1 MAGMTRRAESA
12 GGAER
17 GSAACPRARWELGGV
32 HRLRPVALAF
42 VLVASVLLASAVL
55 SASASARVPG
65 GARPAAGEDKPP
77 KVDKTPKNATV
88 EAGQSATFESGA
100 SGTPTPTV
108 QWEVSTDGGSTW
120 SPIEGATADT
130 LTIADTSTS
139 ESGNKYRA
147 TFTNSLGSATSE
159 AATLTVRIAPAV
171 TEQPM
176 STTVEEGQNAVFEAT
191 ASGFPAPTVQWEV
204 STDGGGTWAGV
215 PHGTEDELT
224 VADTR
229 TSENGYEYRAT
240 FTNPAGHATTEA
252 ATLTVHRRPMI
263 TKQPVSAAVE
273 AGESATFEASASG
286 FPTPTVQWEESSDG
300 GVSWNPVAG
309 ATADL
314 LTVADT
320 KTSENGYEY
329 RAAFTNAAG
338 SATSEAA
345 TLGVHTLPAVTE
357 QPAGITVEV
366 GQSATFE
373 AAASGFP
380 APTVQ
385 WEVSSDGGSTWS
397 PVAGA
402 TEDQLTIAEAQTS
415 ESGDEYRAVFT
426 NAGGKAISEAA
437 TLTVAVHHYRA
448 VDWGQNSLGQL
459 GDGNF
464 NQSDVPVPVSGLNF
478 VTAVAAGEHHS
489 LVLLSNGTVMAWG
502 ANTSG
507 QLGVGEA
514 EIGDSDIPVAVEG
527 LTGVTAIAAGGNHS
541 LALLSNGTVMA
552 WGENESGELGDG
564 NTNESDRPV
573 PVTGLTEVIAIAAG
587 REYSLALRSG
597 GTVVA
602 WGAGERGQ
610 LGNDRTINS
619 DTPVNVKDLTGVT
632 AIAAGGEHAL
642 ALLSD
647 GTVMAWG
654 ENEYGQ
660 LGNRTVTEE
669 NRKKEEE
676 EGEREVENI
685 SDVPVPVEGLS
696 SVTAITAGANH
707 SLALL
712 GGGTVMAWGEDKYGQ
727 LGDGSIA
734 RDDEA
739 PAPVSGLSGVA
750 AVSAGGEHSLAL
762 LAGGTLMAWGEN
774 RYGELGDGS
783 AGEPSDVPVAVTG
796 LGEVAGIE
804 AGGYHDLVYSE
815 PIPSVSSVSPD
826 TGAEA
831 GGATVT
837 ITGANFEGV
846 TAVRFGASSATR
858 FTVHSPTSIT
868 AVSPV
873 GALGT
878 VNITVSDPAGTSP
891 PVPADRFTYLVPPTV
906 IKLSAKKG
914 PGAGGTTLTI
924 TGTNFT
930 EATAVRFGSAK
941 AKSFTVHSSSS
952 ILAESPA
959 GAGTVEVTV
968 TTPGGTSASAKH
980 DVFEYT
986 PAVESVTPDRGSKAG
1001 GESVT
1006 ITGSGFALGTA
1017 ATAFKFGSKQATEVN
1032 CTSNTTCTLT
1042 APAAKKAGAVTV
1054 TATVG
1059 KLKSPSN
1066 PGDQFTYE

>member
-1 MAGMTRRAESA
+1 MTRRAESA
-12 GGAER
+12 SGADR
-17 GSAACPRARWELGGV
+17 GSAARPGASWALGGV
-32 HRLRPVALAF
+32 RRLRPAALAS
-42 VLVASVLLASAVL
+42 VLVASVLLASTLL
-55 SASASARVPG
+55 SASASARVAR
-65 GARPAAGEDKPP
+65 GARPAGSEDKAP
-77 KVDKTPKNATV
+77 KVDKTPKNATA

-108 QWEVSTDGGSTW
+108 QWEVSTDAGGVW
-120 SPIEGATADT
+120 SPIEGATTDT

-139 ESGNKYRA
+139 ENGNEYRA
-147 TFTNSLGSATSE
+147 TFTNSLGSATSA

-171 TEQPM
+171 TEQPIG
-176 STTVEEGQNAVFEAT
+176 TTVEEGQNAVFEAS

-204 STDGGGTWAGV
+204 STDGGGTWAGI
-215 PHGTEDELT
+215 PHGTAEQLT
-224 VADTR
+224 VADAR
-229 TSENGYEYRAT
+229 TSENGYQYRAM
-240 FTNPAGHATTEA
+240 FTNPAGHATSDA
-252 ATLTVHRRPMI
+252 VTLTVHRRPAI
-263 TKQPVSAAVE
+263 TKQPVSVGVE
-273 AGESATFEASASG
+273 AGESASFEASASG
-286 FPTPTVQWEESSDG
+286 FPAPTVQWEVSSDG
-300 GVSWNPVAG
+300 GSTWSTVAG

-314 LTVADT
+314 LTVSDT
-320 KTSENGYEY
+320 KTSENGYQY
-329 RAAFTNAAG
+329 RAVFTNAAG

-357 QPAGITVEV
+357 QPAGFSVEV
-366 GQSATFE
+366 GHSATFE

-380 APTVQ
+380 TPTVQ

-402 TEDQLTIAEAQTS
+402 DEDQLTIADAQTS
-415 ESGDEYRAVFT
+415 ESGDEYRAVFA
-426 NAGGKAISEAA
+426 NAGGTAISEAA

-448 VDWGQNSLGQL
+448 VDWGEGSLGQL

-464 NQSDVPVPVSGLNF
+464 NQSDLPVPVSGLDF

-489 LVLLSNGTVMAWG
+489 LALLSNGTVMAWG

-514 EIGDSDIPVAVEG
+514 EIGDSDVPVAVEG

-552 WGENESGELGDG
+552 WGENESGQLGDG
-564 NTNESDRPV
+564 NTNESDAPV
-573 PVTGLTEVIAIAAG
+573 PVTGLTGVTAIAAG

-619 DTPVNVKDLTGVT
+619 DVPVNVKDLTGVT

-676 EGEREVENI
+676 EREVEVENI

-696 SVTAITAGANH
+696 GVTAITAGANH

-712 GGGTVMAWGEDKYGQ
+712 SGGTVMAWGEDKYGQ
-727 LGDGSIA
+727 LGGGSIA

-750 AVSAGGEHSLAL
+750 AIAAGGEHSLAL
-762 LAGGTLMAWGEN
+762 LSGGTLMAWGEG

-815 PIPSVSSVSPD
+815 PIPSVSSVSPP

-868 AVSPV
+868 AVSPA

-891 PVPADRFTYLVPPTV
+891 PVLADRFTYLAPPTV
-906 IKLSAKKG
+906 SKLSAKKG
-914 PGAGGTTLTI
+914 PGAGGTPVTI

-930 EATAVRFGSAK
+930 EATAVRFGSTN
-941 AKSFTVHSSSS
+941 AKSFTVHSSTS
-952 ILAESPA
+952 IVAESPA

-968 TTPGGTSASAKH
+968 TTPGGTSASAKK

-986 PAVESVTPDRGSKAG
+986 PAVDGVAPDRGSTAG

-1006 ITGSGFALGTA
+1006 ITGAGFALGTA
-1017 ATAFKFGSKQATEVN
+1017 ATAFKFGSKKAIEVN

-1042 APAAKKAGAVTV
+1042 TPADKAGTVTV

-1059 KLKSPSN
+1059 KPKSPSN
-1066 PGDQFTYE
+1066 PPGDQFTYE

>member
-1 MAGMTRRAESA
+1 
-12 GGAER
+12 
-17 GSAACPRARWELGGV
+17 
-32 HRLRPVALAF
+32 
-42 VLVASVLLASAVL
+42 
-55 SASASARVPG
+55 
-65 GARPAAGEDKPP
+65 
-77 KVDKTPKNATV
+77 VDKTPKSLAV

-108 QWEVSTDGGSTW
+108 QWEVSSNGGSTW
-120 SPIEGATADT
+120 SPIEGATADAF
-130 LTIADTSTS
+130 TIASTSTS
-139 ESGNKYRA
+139 ESGNEYRA
-147 TFTNSLGSATSE
+147 TFTNLLGSATS
-159 AATLTVRIAPAV
+159 APATLTVRIAPSV
-171 TEQPM
+171 TQQPA
-176 STTVEEGQNAVFEAT
+176 STTVEEGQNAVFEAS

-204 STDGGGTWAGV
+204 STDGGGTWAGI
-215 PHGTEDELT
+215 PHGTEDQLT
-224 VADTR
+224 VADAR
-229 TSENGYEYRAT
+229 TSENGYQYRAV
-240 FTNPAGHATTEA
+240 FTNPAGHAA
-252 ATLTVHRRPMI
+252 SDAVTLTVHRRPAI
-263 TKQPVSAAVE
+263 TKQPVSVGVE
-273 AGESATFEASASG
+273 AGESASFEASASG
-286 FPTPTVQWEESSDG
+286 FPTPTVQWEVSSDG
-300 GVSWNPVAG
+300 GVSWSPVAG
-309 ATADL
+309 ASAAL
-314 LTVADT
+314 LSIADT
-320 KTSENGYEY
+320 KTSENGYQY
-329 RAAFTNAAG
+329 RAVFTNAAG

-380 APTVQ
+380 TPTVQ
-385 WEVSSDGGSTWS
+385 WEVSSDGASTWS

-402 TEDQLTIAEAQTS
+402 DEDQLTIADAQTS
-415 ESGDEYRAVFT
+415 ESGDQYRAVFT
-426 NAGGKAISEAA
+426 NAGGTAISEAA

-448 VDWGQNSLGQL
+448 VDWGENSLGQL

-464 NQSDVPVPVSGLNF
+464 NQSDVPVPVSGLDF
-478 VTAVAAGEHHS
+478 VTAVAAGDHHS
-489 LVLLSNGTVMAWG
+489 LALLSSGTVMAWG

-514 EIGDSDIPVAVEG
+514 EIGVSNVPVAVEG

-541 LALLSNGTVMA
+541 LALLSDGTVMA
-552 WGENESGELGDG
+552 WGENESGQLGDG
-564 NTNESDRPV
+564 NTNEADAPV
-573 PVTGLTEVIAIAAG
+573 PVKGLAGVTAIAAG
-587 REYSLALRSG
+587 GEYSLALLSD
-597 GTVVA
+597 GTVMA
-602 WGAGERGQ
+602 WGAGEHGQ

-619 DTPVNVKDLTGVT
+619 DVPVNVKDLTGVT

-654 ENEYGQ
+654 NNESGQ
-660 LGNRTVTEE
+660 LGNPAFTEE
-669 NRKKEEE
+669 IRRKEEE
-676 EGEREVENI
+676 EREEGEVEDI
-685 SDVPVPVEGLS
+685 SDAPVAVEGLS
-696 SVTAITAGANH
+696 GVTAITAGANH

-712 GGGTVMAWGEDKYGQ
+712 SGGTVMAWGEDKYGQ

-739 PAPVSGLSGVA
+739 ATAVSGLSGVA
-750 AVSAGGEHSLAL
+750 AIAAGGEHSLAL
-762 LAGGTLMAWGEN
+762 LGGGTLMAWGED

-815 PIPSVSSVSPD
+815 PIPSVSSVSPP

-831 GGATVT
+831 GGTTVT

-868 AVSPV
+868 AVSPPGSV
-873 GALGT
+873 GT
-878 VNITVSDPAGTSP
+878 VNVTVSDPAGTSP
-891 PVPADRFTYLVPPTV
+891 PVTADRFSYLPPPTV
-906 IKLSAKKG
+906 SKLSAKKG
-914 PGAGGTTLTI
+914 PGAGGTPLTI

-930 EATAVRFGSAK
+930 EATAVRFGSTN
-941 AKSFTVHSSSS
+941 AKSFTVHSSTS

-968 TTPGGTSASAKH
+968 TAPGGTSASAKH

-986 PAVESVTPDRGSKAG
+986 PAVEGVTPDRGSKAG

-1006 ITGSGFALGTA
+1006 ITGAGFALGTA

-1042 APAAKKAGAVTV
+1042 TPAAKKAGTVTV
-1054 TATVG
+1054 IATVG
-1059 KLKSPSN
+1059 KPKSPSN
-1066 PGDQFTYE
+1066 PPGDQFTYE